1 MDRARQLGALRQAL
15 VRLDPL
21 SEAGR
26 HGVFTL
32 GAGPVDAALGGGLAR
47 GAVHEIYPT
56 HAADIAAA
64 AGFVAGLSLRAAP
77 QAPLVWIRHKRSEIE
92 TGALYAHG
100 LAEMGVAADQL
111 IVVHVD
117 HVTDGLRAS
126 LEAMRCP
133 GLGMV
138 VLESWGASRHLDLTA
153 SRRLSLASQESG
165 VTGLVLRAM
174 GEPEASAAATRWQV
188 AAAPS
193 SDPLGLPGRAAFSA
207 TLLRRRSGPAGWGWN
222 LEWNHESHRFSQ
234 AQTLPG
240 LVAAPY
246 FDRPAASPG
255 DTGWAE
261 AG

>member
-15 VRLDPL
+15 ASLDPS
-21 SEAGR
+21 SETGR

-77 QAPLVWIRHKRSEIE
+77 KAPLVWIRHKRSEIE

-100 LAEMGVAADQL
+100 LSEMGVAADQL

-117 HVTDGLRAS
+117 DVTDGLRAA
-126 LEAMRCP
+126 LEAMRCT
-133 GLGMV
+133 GLGAV
-138 VLESWGASRHLDLTA
+138 IFESWGASKHLDLTA
-153 SRRLSLASQESG
+153 SRRLSLAAQESG
-165 VTGLVLRAM
+165 VTAFVLRAM
-174 GEPEASAAATRWQV
+174 AEPEPSAALSRWQV
-188 AAAPS
+188 ATVASA
-193 SDPLGLPGRAAFSA
+193 DPLGLVGRAAFSA
-207 TLLRRRSGPAGWGWN
+207 KLLRQRSGRAGAYWT
-222 LEWNHESHRFSQ
+222 LEWNHDEKGFAQQ
-234 AQTLPG
+234 ALPG
-240 LVAAPY
+240 ALSAPH
-246 FDRPAASPG
+246 FDRPAGA
-255 DTGWAE
+255 DREAGWAQ